1 MPHFLQQHTPIP
13 YLKSASEQHKVS
25 SNPTSALIQA
35 NDGTDGIVL
44 KSLPFADAAFTSI
57 DAIKDTLI
65 NGSWDLSTAN
75 KIDVHAHAVPNSYS
89 ALVPLDQAQ
98 PTSEWSILPHYQHT
112 LDNGIAHSI
121 MSISTLAKTV
131 FAGNETLSVGL
142 ARLLNEYLAE
152 LTIVFSERFSFYSV
166 TPLPYIDASL
176 REVNYALGELGA
188 RGVGC

>member
-65 NGSWDLSTAN
+65 NGSWDLSAAN
-75 KIDVHAHAVPNSYS
+75 KIDVHATPFLTRTVLLCHWTKLN
-89 ALVPLDQAQ
+89 PLQ
-98 PTSEWSILPHYQHT
+98 
-112 LDNGIAHSI
+112 NGVSSRI
-121 MSISTLAKTV
+121 ISTRWIMALRTVSCLSQHLQRRSLLAM
-131 FAGNETLSVGL
+131 
-142 ARLLNEYLAE
+142 RHYL
-152 LTIVFSERFSFYSV
+152 
-166 TPLPYIDASL
+166 
-176 REVNYALGELGA
+176 
-188 RGVGC
+188 